1 MAAHFV
7 YIVRC
12 CDDSL
17 YTGITTDIARR
28 VEEHNTSPRAARYT
42 RARRPVQL
50 VYAEKAV
57 SLSSALKREATIKQL
72 SRKGKLLLVHNQAC
86 TNDCNALQ
94 SPHMAKRTYVDI
106 RQKKSRSH
114 KTKKRLAVKAT
125 MLAAK
130 KAKKRR

>member
-50 VYAEKAV
+50 VYNETHTSRSA
-57 SLSSALKREATIKQL
+57 ALKREAAIKKMQ
-72 SRKGKLLLVHNQAC
+72 RNEKLMLLKTRA
-86 TNDCNALQ
+86 T
-94 SPHMAKRTYVDI
+94 S
-106 RQKKSRSH
+106 
-114 KTKKRLAVKAT
+114 TKK
-125 MLAAK
+125 
-130 KAKKRR
+130 KRALR